1 MSDDSKSNA
10 VLAEQ
15 IKMLFEISKEIKQ
28 MLTEMRGESVSKD
41 QLKSALDLH
50 EAQSKARHDRLEA
63 DIVIL
68 KRIIYTLGAG
78 VIAALGKSF
87 AWLFSLIIK

>member
-1 MSDDSKSNA
+1 MPSKNND
-10 VLAEQ
+10 VLEEQ
-15 IKMLFEISKEIKQ
+15 IMMLFEITKDIKQ

-78 VIAALGKSF
+78 VVTALGKSF
-87 AWLFSLIIK
+87 AGLFAFIIK

>member
-1 MSDDSKSNA
+1 MPPKNND
-10 VLAEQ
+10 VLEEQ
-15 IKMLFEISKEIKQ
+15 IKMLFEITKDIKQ

>member
-1 MSDDSKSNA
+1 MLPKNND
-10 VLAEQ
+10 VLEEQ
-15 IKMLFEISKEIKQ
+15 IKMLFEITKDIKQ

>member
-1 MSDDSKSNA
+1 MLPKNND
-10 VLAEQ
+10 VLEEQ
-15 IKMLFEISKEIKQ
+15 IKMLFEITKDIKQ

-87 AWLFSLIIK
+87 A

>member
-1 MSDDSKSNA
+1 MPSKNND
-10 VLAEQ
+10 VLEEQ
-15 IKMLFEISKEIKQ
+15 IMMLFEITKDIKQ

-78 VIAALGKSF
+78 VVTALGKSF
-87 AWLFSLIIK
+87 A